1 MDRQYL
7 GMYLAGQYAPLITEA
22 GLAATD
28 TFDGYGP
35 SLDSVMRL
43 LGLDPAD
50 VTFNPT
56 VAAGQEADA
65 ILLTRYFALDWILQ
79 GLAAGVDVR
88 SEGET
93 EKRSQRFAQV
103 EKLLDR
109 VKAQIPPQYA
119 IELGDF
125 AFGRLQLDIFEPW
138 YTPSAN
144 PSYTYP

>member
-7 GMYLAGQYAPLITEA
+7 GMYLSGQYAALIADA
-22 GLAATD
+22 GLTAMDVPTG
-28 TFDGYGP
+28 FGP
-35 SLDSVMRL
+35 ALDSVMRL
-43 LGLDPAD
+43 LSLDPAD
-50 VTFNPT
+50 VTLNPT

-65 ILLTRYFALDWILQ
+65 ILLTRYFALDWILG
-79 GLAAGVDVR
+79 GLAAGVDER
-88 SEGET
+88 TADQS